1 MTTSRRKLLA
11 GAAGVAA
18 AGTLAACGS
27 SAAKGGATAGT
38 GASAAASAP
47 AGPVTIRFAWWG
59 NEVRNKNT
67 QAVIDKY
74 MAANKNVTI
83 KAEPGEWAS
92 YWDKLA
98 TQFAGNDGPDILQMD
113 EQYLQDFSKRGIL
126 ADLSKLPIKTDK
138 FAKGL
143 VETGT
148 VGGKATA
155 YCAGV
160 NALCFLANPK
170 VLADAGVTLPDDKTW
185 TWNSFLDW
193 GQAIAQKLP
202 GKFTI
207 DGGLFGDSVARAW
220 MFQKGKALFTET
232 GLGWEPAD
240 MQSFFEL
247 MQKYQAAKII
257 PTAAE
262 NADAKPLAQG
272 PFATGKTAL
281 GLSWSN
287 QVTAY
292 QAAAGQPLKVL
303 RIPSQDGT
311 AKGANLWY
319 KSGQYQSISA
329 KSKVQQEAAKFLD
342 YYFNSQEAG
351 DLMLAERGLP
361 PNTDILAAIGPKL
374 GDADKKAADYL
385 TAILPDLREAP
396 KPPPPGI
403 STFQAVMTRYVQDVQ
418 FGKSTPAAAAKGL
431 FDEARAMI
439 K

>member
-1 MTTSRRKLLA
+1 LLA

-18 AGTLAACGS
+18 TGALAACGS
-27 SAAKGGATAGT
+27 SGSSAGT
-38 GASAAASAP
+38 TASKAASA

-59 NEVRNKNT
+59 NDVRNKNT
-67 QAVIDKY
+67 NAVIEKY
-74 MAANKNVTI
+74 MAANPNVTI

-92 YWDKLA
+92 YWDKLS

-113 EQYLQDFSKRGIL
+113 EQYIQDFSKRGVL

-148 VGGKATA
+148 VGGKVTA
-155 YCAGV
+155 LCAGV

-170 VLADAGVTLPDDKTW
+170 VLADAGVELPNDKTW
-185 TWNSFLDW
+185 TWDSFLQW
-193 GQAIAQKLP
+193 GQQISQKLP
-202 GKFTI
+202 GKYTI
-207 DGGLFGDSVARAW
+207 DGGVFGDSVARAW
-220 MFQKGKALFTET
+220 MFQKGKTLFTET

-240 MQSFFEL
+240 MQSLFEL
-247 MQKYQAAKII
+247 MMKYLNAKII

-262 NADAKPLAQG
+262 NAENKPLAQG

-303 RIPSQDGT
+303 RIPSADGT

-319 KSGQYQSISA
+319 KSGQFQSISS
-329 KSKVQQEAAKFLD
+329 KSKVQNEAAKFLD
-342 YYFNSQEAG
+342 YYFNSAEAG
-351 DLMLAERGLP
+351 DIMLAERGLP
-361 PNTDILAAIGPKL
+361 PNTDILKGITSKL

-385 TAILPDLREAP
+385 TAIAPDLRDAP
-396 KPPPPGI
+396 KPPPVGV
-403 STFQAVMTRYVQDVQ
+403 STFQSVMTRYVQDVQ
-418 FGKSTPAAAAKGL
+418 FGKRTPADAAKAL
-431 FDEARAMI
+431 YDEAKGMI

>member
-18 AGTLAACGS
+18 AGALAACGS
-27 SAAKGGATAGT
+27 GATSGT
-38 GASAAASAP
+38 GAGGAKSS
-47 AGPVTIRFAWWG
+47 GPVTIRFAWWG
-59 NEVRNKNT
+59 NDVRNKNT
-67 QAVIDKY
+67 QGVIDKY
-74 MAANKNVTI
+74 MAANPGVTI
-83 KAEPGEWAS
+83 KAEPGEWAT

-98 TQFAGNDGPDILQMD
+98 TQFAGNDAPDIIQMD
-113 EQYLQDFSKRGIL
+113 EQYLQEYSKRGTL
-126 ADLSKLPIKTDK
+126 ADMSKLPIKTDK

-148 VGGKATA
+148 VGGKVGAL
-155 YCAGV
+155 CAGV
-160 NALCFLANPK
+160 NALCFLVNPK
-170 VLADAGVTLPDDKTW
+170 TLDAVGMKVPDDKTW
-185 TWNSFLDW
+185 TWDSFMAF
-193 GQAIAQKLP
+193 GSEFAQKAP
-202 GKFTI
+202 GKYAI
-207 DGGLFGDSVARAW
+207 DGGVFGDSVARAW

-240 MQSFFEL
+240 MQSLFEL
-247 MQKYQAAKII
+247 MMKWLPAKVIPPAAV
-257 PTAAE
+257 

-272 PFATGKTAL
+272 PFATGMTAL

-292 QAAAGQPLKVL
+292 QAAAGSPLQVL

-342 YYFNSQEAG
+342 YYFNSPEAG
-351 DLMLAERGLP
+351 DIMLAERGLP
-361 PNTDILAAIGPKL
+361 PNTDILAAIKPKL

-385 TAILPDLREAP
+385 SAIAPDLREAP
-396 KPPPPGI
+396 KPPPPGV
-403 STFQAVMTRYVQDVQ
+403 STFQTVMTRYVQDVQ
-418 FGKSTPAAAAKGL
+418 FGKSTPAAAAQALFNEAKG
-431 FDEARAMI
+431 MI

>member
-11 GAAGVAA
+11 GAAGVAG
-18 AGTLAACGS
+18 AGALAACGS
-27 SAAKGGATAGT
+27 GTTTPASSGAAK
-38 GASAAASAP
+38 S

-59 NEVRNKNT
+59 NDVRNKNT
-67 QAVIDKY
+67 QGVIDKY
-74 MAANKNVTI
+74 MAANPGVTI
-83 KAEPGEWAS
+83 KGEPGEWAS

-98 TQFAGNDGPDILQMD
+98 TQFAGNDAPDIIQMD

-126 ADLSKLPIKTDK
+126 ADLTKLPIKTDK

-143 VETGT
+143 TETGT
-148 VGGKATA
+148 VGGKVTA
-155 YCAGV
+155 LCAGV

-185 TWNSFLDW
+185 TWDSFLSW
-193 GQAIAQKLP
+193 GQAVAQKLP

-232 GLGWEPAD
+232 GLGWEAAD

-257 PTAAE
+257 PSAAE
-262 NADAKPLAQG
+262 NAEAKPLAQG

-287 QVTAY
+287 QVNAY

-342 YYFNSQEAG
+342 YYFNSPEAG
-351 DLMLAERGLP
+351 DILLAERGLP
-361 PNTDILAAIGPKL
+361 PNTEILSAITSKL
-374 GDADKKAADYL
+374 GDADKKAAEYL
-385 TAILPDLREAP
+385 SAIAPDLREAP

-403 STFQAVMTRYVQDVQ
+403 STFQTVMTRYVQDVQ
-418 FGKSTPAAAAKGL
+418 FGKSTPAAAAKAL
-431 FDEARAMI
+431 FDETKAMI